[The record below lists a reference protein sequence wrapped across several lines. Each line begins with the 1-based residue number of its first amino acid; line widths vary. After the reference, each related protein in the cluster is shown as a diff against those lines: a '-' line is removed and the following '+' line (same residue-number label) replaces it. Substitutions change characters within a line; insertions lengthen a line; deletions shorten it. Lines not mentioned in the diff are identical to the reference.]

1 MKFPHFF
8 LQVKDAVND
17 CREFLRF
24 TTKGY
29 IILAALQVLNID
41 SIDNIKLED
50 KTKDEQKEFLNY
62 LSSEIV
68 NQFICM
74 DTFEFEN
81 AGFSQSGR
89 ENKEGQ
95 IPCGYPGCPKK
106 FKVDGK
112 CRARHQ
118 THCLFKNFE
127 EHLEPN
133 EINQELEPPE
143 TAENDVE
150 EENMDSKFNY
160 SCSLLKDGLLDWCR
174 EDAAKEND
182 GERLVRLWRFD
193 MLRFS
198 LNNHSKYRLL
208 AFNLQAQLMAIL
220 TPRQAHQLKHNRS
233 FNIHGGKGSN
243 VPGDL
248 GLEFLNMRAKDA
260 LSSLCG
266 NMTSSSITRCGRSLQ
281 GLNDIIESY
290 TKGLGQYFGKPSNS
304 KPSLQK
310 DIKSL
315 VQHLQPEK
323 LFDKLPKRRHRSFP
337 NIQFNCLKKLN
348 GRKLNEWLTTK
359 KEDFARTQRL
369 RSYRVL

>member
-1 MKFPHFF
+1 M
-8 LQVKDAVND
+8 ND

-29 IILAALQVLNID
+29 IILAALQVLNVD
-41 SIDNIKLED
+41 SIDDVKLED
-50 KTKDEQKEFLNY
+50 KTKDEQKEFLDF
-62 LSSEIV
+62 LSSEII
-68 NQFICM
+68 NKFICM
-74 DTFEFEN
+74 ETFDFEN
-81 AGFSQSGR
+81 TGCNQNSTETNAGQF
-89 ENKEGQ
+89 
-95 IPCGYPGCPKK
+95 PCGYPGCPKK

-112 CRARHQ
+112 CRARHRLN
-118 THCLFKNFE
+118 CLFKNFE
-127 EHLEPN
+127 EYLDAN
-133 EINQELEPPE
+133 EVNEEVEFPPE
-143 TAENDVE
+143 TAESKVE
-150 EENMDSKFNY
+150 EDNIDSKFNY

-233 FNIHGGKGSN
+233 INIHGGKGSN

-248 GLEFLNMRAKDA
+248 GLEFMNMRAKDA

-266 NMTSSSITRCGRSLQ
+266 NMTSSSIARCGRSLQ

-290 TKGLGQYFGKPSNS
+290 TKGLEQYFGKPSNS

-323 LFDKLPKRRHRSFP
+323 LFDQVPKRSHRSFP
-337 NIQFNCLKKLN
+337 NIQFNCLKKMN